1 MREDDA
7 TDWSLVRSALV
18 EGVRRRRSCIGTRG
32 RSVQCALNFQER
44 EAGGCLDEGWKWVRS

>member
-7 TDWSLVRSALV
+7 ADCSLVRSAFV
-18 EGVRRRRSCIGTRG
+18 EGIRRRTSCIETRG

-44 EAGGCLDEGWKWVRS
+44 EAGRCLDEGWKWVRS